1 MGKVTDLNIK
11 NKAYYFFNDMI
22 NIEGF
27 QSNVL
32 TIDKKPHKDFD
43 IIMLATLRSKK
54 LVIVIIYAA

>member
-43 IIMLATLRSKK
+43 IYY
-54 LVIVIIYAA
+54 VG